1 MKSKLSYVRSCSPPV
16 AIEIRFWDPRLCS
29 KRASIRSVMT
39 VSINGF
45 LALQTSSSVWLGG
58 KKLKETRIHYVI
70 PVKVDA
76 PGFETL
82 QGLEMFFFSK
92 TSRPAL
98 GPTQGYRGSF
108 AEKKQPGREV
118 DH

>member
-1 MKSKLSYVRSCSPPV
+1 
-16 AIEIRFWDPRLCS
+16 
-29 KRASIRSVMT
+29 
-39 VSINGF
+39 
-45 LALQTSSSVWLGG
+45 
-58 KKLKETRIHYVI
+58 
-70 PVKVDA
+70 
-76 PGFETL
+76 L